1 MYGISD
7 KVQFVSAKNKELYGG
22 QEMIIQTEW
31 PHIVARV
38 VKFGCTQSQEQAMQQ
53 WIEKKEQGEY
63 VVGSQTHR
71 LFVELVGTLQDA
83 RRDRIEA
90 SKHEPIES
98 YVQGILTQMAEYAVE
113 SLPEKQKYSISWDR
127 EIVTDD
133 YYKKLRKERRRK
145 KTIDN

>member
-1 MYGISD
+1 MYGIS
-7 KVQFVSAKNKELYGG
+7 NKTSFFIARDNENFQGMELCV
-22 QEMIIQTEW
+22 QTEW

-38 VKFGCTQSQEQAMQQ
+38 VKFGCTESQEQAMQK

-83 RRDRIEA
+83 RRERIEA

-98 YVQGILTQMAEYAVE
+98 YVHGILTQMAEYAVE
-113 SLPEKQKYSISWDR
+113 SLSEKQRYSISWDR
-127 EIVTDD
+127 DIVPDD
-133 YYKKLRKERRRK
+133 YYKKAREARKQNK
-145 KTIDN
+145 

>member
-1 MYGISD
+1 
-7 KVQFVSAKNKELYGG
+7 
-22 QEMIIQTEW
+22 MIIQAEW

-113 SLPEKQKYSISWDR
+113 SLPEKQKYSISWER

-133 YYKKLRKERRRK
+133 YYKKIRKERRRK
-145 KTIDN
+145 REDV